1 MVTSSALA
9 VFQLFLSPVSLRGR
23 GVCLNLLLLE
33 AISVLFTRKSKRTIS
48 LGRERARVRFL
59 LPAAHPI
66 NQRKANG
73 SGRTSKRWRRK
84 CNTQKR
90 RRTPSYYLAVSLFLI
105 NTYHTQCGQTKL
117 SREWDGDG
125 EIGAT
130 ASQIRVCP
138 PISST
143 LTRKRTSW
151 KQIVAWFMA
160 GE

>member
-1 MVTSSALA
+1 MEADGRPKDDEGNVTLKREGERPLIIWPS
-9 VFQLFLSPVSLRGR
+9 LS
-23 GVCLNLLLLE
+23 
-33 AISVLFTRKSKRTIS
+33 
-48 LGRERARVRFL
+48 
-59 LPAAHPI
+59 
-66 NQRKANG
+66 
-73 SGRTSKRWRRK
+73 
-84 CNTQKR
+84 
-90 RRTPSYYLAVSLFLI
+90 FLI

-151 KQIVAWFMA
+151 KQIVA
-160 GE
+160 